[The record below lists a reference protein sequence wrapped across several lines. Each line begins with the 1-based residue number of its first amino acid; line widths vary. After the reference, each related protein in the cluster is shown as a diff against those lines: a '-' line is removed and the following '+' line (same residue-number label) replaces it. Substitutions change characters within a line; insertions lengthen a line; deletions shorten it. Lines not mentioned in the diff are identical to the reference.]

1 MLLLSNHQVVDVKE
15 RSGIYVSSM
24 SHAKDYIKHFE
35 HHRSNKNIV
44 LETKNLLEQSFKI
57 NQQLEKKFKQMVHTY
72 EKDVFPFQY
81 FTCDISEDS
90 KYIGKTLD
98 ALNFYEQTGGLI
110 FAIEEDG
117 ILTQVPSPKTMINA
131 GMTLYILGDKDVK
144 SKTSELI
151 K

>member
-1 MLLLSNHQVVDVKE
+1 
-15 RSGIYVSSM
+15 
-24 SHAKDYIKHFE
+24 
-35 HHRSNKNIV
+35 
-44 LETKNLLEQSFKI
+44 
-57 NQQLEKKFKQMVHTY
+57 
-72 EKDVFPFQY
+72 VFPFQY